1 MSDWKN
7 IYRSKLVSVRE
18 AAAKIASGDRIWF
31 GSSTS
36 TPIQLMDAVVD
47 RYAELTDVHIISS
60 LFLYDF
66 KVLQDAKYIGHIKG
80 HSAFV
85 GPQERLYHKLG
96 NIDNNSVPF
105 SKVCI
110 ALRDYYRVDTLAV
123 DVSLPDEEG
132 YLYWGAC
139 GVDWHGEIAG
149 YAKKIIVQVNKYQ
162 PRIKGPE
169 CRIHVSQVDYICE
182 ADHSFP
188 VFPQREPTDTDKQI
202 AAILIDQIPDGACIQ
217 LGIGGLAN
225 AIGYRLE
232 EKKNLSVYTEMF
244 TDSMMHL
251 LKKGVITGKIV
262 AGFSMGSPELYEF
275 LAAGQI
281 ELTPLRITNDENII
295 GQNDNLISINGCLMS
310 DLTGQVCSESLGFT
324 QYSSIGG
331 QGDFVRGA
339 LRSKGGKSFLCM
351 PSTIRAKDN
360 RMISTISVALPPG
373 AVVTVQRCDV
383 MYVVTEYGIAD
394 LYLKSIPDR
403 VNAMISIAHPDFRE
417 ALRREAIAVGLIVR

>member
-80 HSAFV
+80 HSVFV
-85 GPQERLYHKLG
+85 GPQERLYHKIG

-262 AGFSMGSPELYEF
+262 AGFSMGSPELYDF
-275 LAAGQI
+275 LATGQI

>member
-1 MSDWKN
+1 MEDWKD
-7 IYRSKLVSVRE
+7 IYRSKLVSLKD
-18 AAAKIASGDRIWF
+18 AAAKIESGDRIWF

-47 RYAELTDVHIISS
+47 RYAELEDVHIISS

-66 KVLQDAKYIGHIKG
+66 KVIQDAKYIGHIKG
-80 HSAFV
+80 HSVFV
-85 GPQERLYHKLG
+85 GPQERMYHKIG

-110 ALRDYYRVDTLAV
+110 ALRDYYKVNTLVV
-123 DVSLPDEEG
+123 DVSPPDEDG
-132 YLYWGAC
+132 YLYYGAC
-139 GVDWHGEIAG
+139 GVDWHGEIAE
-149 YAKKIIVQVNKYQ
+149 YAKKIIVQVNKHQ
-162 PRIKGPE
+162 PRIKGTE
-169 CRIHVSQVDYICE
+169 CRIHVGKVDYICE
-182 ADHSFP
+182 ADHTFP
-188 VFPQREPTDTDKQI
+188 VFPQREPTETDKKI
-202 AAILIDQIPDGACIQ
+202 AEILIHEIPDGACIQ

-225 AIGYRLE
+225 AIGFRLE

-251 LKKGVITGKIV
+251 FNKGIITGKIV
-262 AGFSMGSPELYEF
+262 AGFSMGSQELYDF
-275 LAAGQI
+275 LATERI
-281 ELTPLRITNDENII
+281 ELTPLCITNDENEI
-295 GQNDNLISINGCLMS
+295 GKNDNLISINGCLMS

-339 LRSKGGKSFLCM
+339 SRSKGGKSFLCM
-351 PSTIRAKDN
+351 PSTVKNKDKK
-360 RMISTISVALPPG
+360 ITSTISVALPPG

-383 MYVVTEYGIAD
+383 MNVVTEYGIAD

-403 VNAMISIAHPDFRE
+403 VNAMISIAHPDLRK
-417 ALRREAIAVGLIVR
+417 ALRQEAIRVGLIVR

>member
-1 MSDWKN
+1 MSDWEK
-7 IYRSKLVSVRE
+7 IYCSKLISVE
-18 AAAKIASGDRIWF
+18 AAAAKIESGDRIWF

-47 RYAELTDVHIISS
+47 RYAELEDVHIISS

-80 HSAFV
+80 HSVFV
-85 GPQERLYHKLG
+85 GPQERKYHKIG

-110 ALRDYYRVDTLAV
+110 ALRDYYKVNTLVV
-123 DVSLPDEEG
+123 DVSIPDKDG
-132 YLYWGAC
+132 YLYYGAC
-139 GVDWHGEIAG
+139 GVDWHGEIAQ

-162 PRIKGPE
+162 PQIQGPE
-169 CRIHVSQVDYICE
+169 CRIHVSRLDHICE
-182 ADHSFP
+182 ADHTFP
-188 VFPQREPTDTDKQI
+188 VFPQREPTETDKKI
-202 AAILIDQIPDGACIQ
+202 AEILIHEIPDGACIQ

-232 EKKNLSVYTEMF
+232 EKKNLSVFTEMF

-251 LKKGVITGKIV
+251 LKKGIITGDIV
-262 AGFSMGSPELYEF
+262 AGFSMGSPELYDF
-275 LAAGQI
+275 LATGKI
-281 ELTPLRITNDENII
+281 KLTPLRITNDEYEI
-295 GQNDNLISINGCLMS
+295 GKHDNLISINGCLMS

-339 LRSKGGKSFLCM
+339 LRSKGGKSFLCL
-351 PSTIRAKDN
+351 PSTVKTKDN
-360 RMISTISVALPPG
+360 KIKSTITVTLPPG
-373 AVVTVQRCDV
+373 AVVSVQRCDV
-383 MYVVTEYGIAD
+383 MYIVTEYGIAD

-403 VNAMISIAHPDFRE
+403 VNAMISIAHPDFRDE
-417 ALRREAIAVGLIVR
+417 LRKQAIEVGLIVR